1 VRRSI
6 LWGLLAAG
14 CATVPATPPAVPE
27 TAARAAPVTPV
38 TPVTPE
44 PSKTSGPGWRALPGS
59 LSGDPTKLP
68 LQPLQLAV
76 VKPQRET
83 WPNGLQI
90 YWMEDHTA
98 PLISVRALVNAGT
111 VDDPADRLGVADLAF
126 DLLASGGAGSLD
138 AAALDSMLEFHAALA
153 GGGAGDELSSLSI
166 NLRKED
172 AATLLP
178 VFADMLLR
186 PRYQEDRMKLA
197 VAQSVEDVRRRADS
211 PGGLAERAVR
221 KAVYGPESLL
231 GREETA
237 ATLQKISRKDVQSF
251 HFRHV
256 VPGNTRLLVSGD
268 FDPVVLRP
276 LLQSLFGEWKGA
288 TPPARTWPAPPPLQ
302 RRVILVPKETPQV
315 KIRIAAHGYTRKS
328 PAEYALRVMNTA
340 LGGGLGVGRLYL
352 QIRDAQGLAYSAGSS
367 VAPGPTT
374 GIFVAGV
381 DTRPETATRALT
393 STLQLLDEA
402 RNPGA
407 FNARELALATD
418 TYLNSFAFRFD
429 EPEKVVREK
438 ATFDVYG
445 YPEDYLER
453 FRDHISRVDGAA
465 VSAAAQQLLDPAT
478 FQIVVVGPPSKLGDL
493 SQFGTVTVVKDVE
506 AFR

>member
-1 VRRSI
+1 VT
-6 LWGLLAAG
+6 L
-14 CATVPATPPAVPE
+14 PA
-27 TAARAAPVTPV
+27 
-38 TPVTPE
+38 PE
-44 PSKTSGPGWRALPGS
+44 PSKTSGPGWRALPS
-59 LSGDPTKLP
+59 QLTGDPTRLP
-68 LQPLQLAV
+68 IQPLQLSV

-83 WPNGLQI
+83 WPNGLQV

-98 PLISVRALVNAGT
+98 PLFSVRALVNAGT

-126 DLLASGGAGSLD
+126 DLLTSGGAGSRD
-138 AAALDSMLEFHAALA
+138 AAGLDSVLEFHAALA
-153 GGGAGDELSSLSI
+153 GGGAGDELSSLAI

-172 AATLLP
+172 ASTLLP

-186 PRYQEDRMKLA
+186 PRFQEDRVKLA
-197 VAQSVEDVRRRADS
+197 VAQAVEDVRRRADS

-237 ATLQKISRKDVQSF
+237 ATLQKITRKDVQSF
-251 HFRHV
+251 HARHV
-256 VPGNTRLLVSGD
+256 APGNTRLLVSGD

-288 TPPARTWPAPPPLQ
+288 TPPARAWPAPPPLQ

-315 KIRIAAHGYTRKS
+315 KIRIAGHGYARKS

-367 VAPGPTT
+367 VSPGPTT

-381 DTRPETATRALT
+381 DTRPETAERALA
-393 STLQLLDEA
+393 STLQLLDDA
-402 RNPGA
+402 RKPGA

-453 FRDHISRVDGAA
+453 FRDNISRVDAAA
-465 VSAAAQQLLDPAT
+465 VTAAAQQLLDPTT

-493 SQFGTVTVVKDVE
+493 SRFGPVVTVKDVE